1 MTETIEIKT
10 KKDPTEEEIA
20 AMAAAVYINRMEV
33 HDKESAKLTIQ
44 KISKRYSPW
53 SSKIYGLRRNPR
65 YY

>member
-1 MTETIEIKT
+1 MTEKIEIKT
-10 KKDPTEEEIA
+10 ITNPTEEEVA
-20 AMAAAVYINRMEV
+20 AMAVAVFMHHSET

>member
-1 MTETIEIKT
+1 MTDTIEIKT
-10 KKDPTEEEIA
+10 KKDPTEEEVA
-20 AMAAAVYINRMEV
+20 AMAVAIYMNRMEV
-33 HDKESAKLTIQ
+33 HDQESAKLTIQ